1 MHADHS
7 DGDDHY
13 SDEEY
18 DFGPSKTSKKKAMQ
32 ALQDLG
38 KELAQLRQ
46 EQLDELPISD
56 RLKDALID
64 YQKFPSHEA
73 KRRQLQYIGKLMRD
87 VDEEELQPYLDKF
100 REGSTTQTALHH
112 SAERWREQ
120 LLSGGN
126 EALTEFVDEHPGGD
140 VQHLR
145 HLIRNTQKDIEQ
157 NKNRGA
163 AKKLYRYIR
172 DMLEE
177 NA

>member
-1 MHADHS
+1 MHADNS
-7 DGDDHY
+7 DGDDYY

-38 KELAQLRQ
+38 KELTQLKPD
-46 EQLDELPISD
+46 QLDELPISE
-56 RLKDALID
+56 RLKDALLN

-73 KRRQLQYIGKLMRD
+73 KRRQLQFIGKLMRE
-87 VDEEELQPYLDKF
+87 VDEEELRPFLDKF
-100 REGSTTQTALHH
+100 TEGSTTLTALHH
-112 SAERWREQ
+112 LAERWREQ

-145 HLIRNTQKDIEQ
+145 HLIRNAHRDIEQ

-163 AKKLYRYIR
+163 ARKLYRYIR

-177 NA
+177 ND

>member
-1 MHADHS
+1 MHVDNS

-13 SDEEY
+13 SDEDF
-18 DFGPSKTSKKKAMQ
+18 DFGPSKSSKKRAMQ

-38 KELAQLRQ
+38 RELTKLKPD
-46 EQLDELPISD
+46 QLDELPISD

-73 KRRQLQYIGKLMRD
+73 KRRQLQYIGKLMRE
-87 VDEEELQPYLDKF
+87 VDEEELQPYLEKYT
-100 REGSTTQTALHH
+100 EGSDSQTAVHH
-112 SAERWREQ
+112 QAERWREQ
-120 LLSGGN
+120 LITGGN
-126 EALTEFVDEHPGGD
+126 EALTAFVDEHPGGD
-140 VQHLR
+140 IQHLR
-145 HLIRNTQKDIEQ
+145 HLIRNAQKDLEQ

-177 NA
+177 QV